1 MNQKNDVSADTHQT
15 IEPSEVPRMSR
26 DELKSMLNDPALVLI
41 DVRKDDDW
49 NASQTKIK
57 GAVRESGDKVV
68 AWAANYPKDR
78 TLVLYCA

>member
-1 MNQKNDVSADTHQT
+1 MSQNGASADVHHP

-26 DELKSMLNDPALVLI
+26 EELKAMLGDPSVAVI

-49 NASQTKIK
+49 NSSHTKVK
-57 GAVRESGDKVV
+57 GAVRESADKVS
-68 AWAANYPKDR
+68 AWASNYPKDR